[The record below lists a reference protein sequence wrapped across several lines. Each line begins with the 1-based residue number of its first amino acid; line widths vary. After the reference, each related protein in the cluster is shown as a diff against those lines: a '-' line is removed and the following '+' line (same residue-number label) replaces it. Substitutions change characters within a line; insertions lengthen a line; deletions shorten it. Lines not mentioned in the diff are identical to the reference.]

1 MKKSNYLFMEKYEN
15 VSSERR
21 SAMAGRKTK
30 KKTLNGK
37 QRLKLIFLV
46 LFFFVAGVMAFLQAT
61 GIYTIDTFKTDIG
74 SADKPAEHPQTEV
87 YFIDVGQGDSTL
99 VVSKG
104 EAMLIDSGERDRSDK
119 LINYLKKLGIKKFK
133 YIINTHPH
141 SDHMGEMADVL
152 KNFSTEKFIM
162 PKVPDDMTPTS
173 YVYENM
179 LKEIKRQGIK
189 ITKSSDMEFA
199 LGSCKVSLYT
209 PKEKHSDLNN
219 YSTLVKVT
227 DGDNSFLITG
237 DCEEEEE
244 KDILS
249 QGFDVSAKVLKV
261 GHHGSSTS
269 SSAGFLNKV
278 LPRYAVI
285 SCGKDNKYGHPHE
298 TTVRELKKYVSKL
311 YITMDNGTVIFSSDG
326 KGLTV
331 KTQKG
336 DES

>member
-1 MKKSNYLFMEKYEN
+1 MKKTNFLSFKKTSNIK
-15 VSSERR
+15 SERR
-21 SAMAGRKTK
+21 SEMAGRKTK
-30 KKTLNGK
+30 KKSLNGK
-37 QRLKLIFLV
+37 QRLRLIVLVILIFIGC
-46 LFFFVAGVMAFLQAT
+46 VAAFLQIS
-61 GIYTIDTFKTDIG
+61 GIYTFDSLKVDMG
-74 SADKPAEHPQTEV
+74 AADKPADNAQTQV

-104 EAMLIDSGERDRSDK
+104 EAMLIDSGERDKTDK
-119 LINYLKKLGIKKFK
+119 LVKYLKKLGIKNFK

-141 SDHMGEMADVL
+141 SDHMGEMTDVL
-152 KNFSTEKFIM
+152 KNFKTEKFIM
-162 PKVPDDMTPTS
+162 PKVPDDLTPTS

-189 ITKSSDMEFA
+189 ITKSSDTEFK
-199 LGSCKVSLYT
+199 LGSCTVSLFT

-249 QGFDVSAKVLKV
+249 QGFDISAKVLKA

-269 SSAGFLNKV
+269 SSAQFLNKV
-278 LPRYAVI
+278 LPRYAII
-285 SCGKDNKYGHPHE
+285 SCGRDNKYGHPHE
-298 TTVRELKKYVSKL
+298 AAVRELKKYVSKL
-311 YITMDNGTVIFSSDG
+311 YITMDNGTVTFSSDG
-326 KGLTV
+326 KGLSV
-331 KTQKG
+331 KTEKG
-336 DES
+336 DDS